1 MDEHS
6 ISSYEWL
13 AKNLDIPVI
22 GPETAEGKFHTRAE
36 WIKRDIVDIS
46 RGGVG
51 DIGGITAMMKLV
63 HLCESF
69 EIAMEVHGGGSGNL
83 HVLGAM
89 GIPGEFY
96 ERGLL
101 HPFIDYD
108 EVEPWLNSKIED
120 LDDEGY
126 VHMPQ
131 TPGLGEDINFDYID
145 DNIVG

>member
-1 MDEHS
+1 
-6 ISSYEWL
+6 
-13 AKNLDIPVI
+13 
-22 GPETAEGKFHTRAE
+22 
-36 WIKRDIVDIS
+36 
-46 RGGVG
+46 
-51 DIGGITAMMKLV
+51 
-63 HLCESF
+63 
-69 EIAMEVHGGGSGNL
+69 MEVHGGGSGNL

-108 EVEPWLNSKIED
+108 EVEPWLNSKIDD